1 MSFRDELNSI
11 RPDMKMISEQEMY
24 ETILHEI
31 YEEIKNNIREDA
43 KTKVYNNKL
52 TGVVY
57 WERWIGYR
65 KYVDKKEY
73 NRIQEKES
81 LLYENGEGRYFCL
94 KRRITEC
101 TVKKCL
107 FSNFGN
113 VTVSLNSI
121 GKKYVDDLI
130 ELGREDGI
138 SFSFKP
144 IVCNTRFSKFNVPD
158 KVNLDDIHYRKGETY
173 VRLNIYYE
181 VEL

>member
-31 YEEIKNNIREDA
+31 YEKIKNQIREDA
-43 KTKVYNNKL
+43 KTKLYNNIL
-52 TGVVY
+52 TGVVTSLN
-57 WERWIGYR
+57 WHDYR
-65 KYVDKKEY
+65 KWVDSKEY

-81 LLYENGEGRYFCL
+81 LLYEEEESQCFCL
-94 KRRITEC
+94 KKRITEC

-107 FSNFGN
+107 FSNFAN

-144 IVCNTRFSKFNVPD
+144 IVRTTRFSKLNVPE

-173 VRLNIYYE
+173 GELDIYYE